1 MADDNQQGGMS
12 AQERLARLYNSRVDD
27 QPGDAVP
34 TAGQATGAR
43 VSAGAPQ
50 TQASSAQERLDRLRA
65 RRAGV
70 PLPGDPEAATPV
82 KARARIA
89 LALTSIFRAS
99 WTRFPPLFGISRCV
113 FSRSGDFARSG
124 TACT

>member
-12 AQERLARLYNSRVDD
+12 AQERLARLYSSRVDD
-27 QPGDAVP
+27 QQGDAVP

-50 TQASSAQERLDRLRA
+50 TQASSARERLDRLRA

-82 KARARIA
+82 NNEGATRPRFNINLSRIVDA
-89 LALTSIFRAS
+89 IPTIV
-99 WTRFPPLFGISRCV
+99 RFFPLRN
-113 FSRSGDFARSG
+113 
-124 TACT
+124 